1 MKSGQYLSSS
11 STQNIKRVHLQF
23 ECNIKV
29 VPGPSPD
36 TLNIRELF
44 IYNEHLCSLK
54 TRRQK
59 TECNVLNLRYD
70 LWSYDFEFTFFLSVY
85 QLCSKQSRVQMQ
97 TRYWHTW
104 TCWVFMYCK
113 GIMCEKWMKWR
124 AVTNYITRLL
134 TQTGREVE
142 LKLAR
147 VENEAVLVL
156 SSIVQYSRG
165 QRVHC
170 TVSNQSKYSQPHTS
184 LLTLYLC

>member
-1 MKSGQYLSSS
+1 MVRYSFSHQSTSTQIRLPGRDNSIPSWTLNKTLMKSGQYLSSS

-97 TRYWHTW
+97 TRYWHGHVE
-104 TCWVFMYCK
+104 CLCIAKESCVRN
-113 GIMCEKWMKWR
+113 KWSEEQWQ
-124 AVTNYITRLL
+124 IT
-134 TQTGREVE
+134 
-142 LKLAR
+142 
-147 VENEAVLVL
+147 
-156 SSIVQYSRG
+156 
-165 QRVHC
+165 
-170 TVSNQSKYSQPHTS
+170 
-184 LLTLYLC
+184 